1 MRRIP
6 LQDPHI
12 KQSFFFILW
21 PRGKVD
27 EPEAREGGKSL
38 RLWIGEDFDERNN
51 GWQQE
56 GKIIETRFGA
66 FKTQA

>member
-27 EPEAREGGKSL
+27 ELEAREGGKSL
-38 RLWIGEDFDERNN
+38 RLWIGEDFDDFLSNATMGGSKKAR
-51 GWQQE
+51 
-56 GKIIETRFGA
+56 
-66 FKTQA
+66 